1 MMQIPEIFPGLKWLT
16 IICGVYAAIWIA
28 LEGVLW
34 REVSLAILLTAV
46 LLLHIAQNWFGG
58 RVVSAR
64 MWVAGTAVC
73 GFCWGLGS
81 SMMTL
86 LLMVLKTGLHAH
98 GPEFTPAEISWVL
111 AQIPLWT
118 AVGLL
123 TGVGVG
129 LVIWGIARVP

>member
-1 MMQIPEIFPGLKWLT
+1 
-16 IICGVYAAIWIA
+16 

-34 REVSLAILLTAV
+34 RELSLAILLTAV
-46 LLLHIAQNWFGG
+46 LLLQIAQKWFGG
-58 RVVSAR
+58 RAVSAR
-64 MWVAGTAVC
+64 VWLGGTAVF
-73 GFCWGLGS
+73 GLCWGLGS

-98 GPEFTPAEISWVL
+98 GPEFTPAEIGWVL

-123 TGVGVG
+123 IGLGVG
-129 LVIWGIARVP
+129 LVIWGIAREP

>member
-1 MMQIPEIFPGLKWLT
+1 MQIPEKFPGLKWLT
-16 IICGVYAAIWIA
+16 ILCGVYSAIWIA

-46 LLLHIAQNWFGG
+46 LLLHIAQKWFGG
-58 RVVSAR
+58 RVVSVW
-64 MWVAGTAVC
+64 MWLVGTAMF

-98 GPEFTPAEISWVL
+98 GPEFTPAEIGWVL

-123 TGVGVG
+123 FGVGIG
-129 LVIWGIARVP
+129 LIIWGVSREQ